1 MRWMYFVFAIMGLFG
16 ACKKQKDLSE
26 VRQMIANAENE
37 QSLKAKKLK
46 KLEEDDKRYGPF
58 QKTQTGD
65 PAEPGE
71 QVAAGDP
78 GDPEGKFMPG
88 DARPRR
94 RQGQFQAER
103 AHRQNGGGWH
113 GAAVEVELQ
122 PEFAG
127 GGRIGRVGGQDLADQ
142 GQTVDAG
149 QGRQGQAALF
159 SVSGADFLAHPH
171 LAEEVFGAASIVVRC
186 ADHAELHEVILALEG
201 QLTIALHMD
210 EPDHPLAS
218 ALLPDL
224 ELKAGRILVNGFGTG
239 VEVAHAMVHGGPFPA
254 TSDSRTTS
262 VGTLAIAR
270 FLRPV
275 SYQNLP
281 VSLLPDELKPENPLG
296 LVRRV
301 DGKLNLT

>member
-1 MRWMYFVFAIMGLFG
+1 MLTPAISRVYAAGVRALAETKVVKAVAKGL
-16 ACKKQKDLSE
+16 
-26 VRQMIANAENE
+26 
-37 QSLKAKKLK
+37 
-46 KLEEDDKRYGPF
+46 
-58 QKTQTGD
+58 
-65 PAEPGE
+65 EPG
-71 QVAAGDP
+71 
-78 GDPEGKFMPG
+78 
-88 DARPRR
+88 
-94 RQGQFQAER
+94 
-103 AHRQNGGGWH
+103 QN
-113 GAAVEVELQ
+113 
-122 PEFAG
+122 
-127 GGRIGRVGGQDLADQ
+127 
-142 GQTVDAG
+142 
-149 QGRQGQAALF
+149 QGQAALF

-186 ADHAELHEVILALEG
+186 ADLAELHKVVQAFEG
-201 QLTIALHMD
+201 QLTVALHMD
-210 EPDHPLAS
+210 EPDHALA
-218 ALLPDL
+218 ADLLPDL

-301 DGKLNLT
+301 DGKLNLN